1 MRPRQAGLPPT
12 DTLAT
17 FLERLYWNP
26 AERGLLL
33 IIAPEYYRRQTQP
46 NAPPPSFSRGVPT
59 TSKFASNKATFAEGG
74 PLNPAQILPEFGAQ
88 VLRFEGISVVAPE
101 RMFVFHPRP
110 LPLNDGSRVDFLGLS
125 DLGWPFLASLSA
137 EQCQALLGS
146 GLAISRL
153 KEDQKA
159 LLIKLVPT
167 QGRLQFTGVSPFPSD
182 AKETPVLP
190 PGVLESGQLQLRQ
203 TLSLTGFASGKKDSE
218 INFQDAT
225 PTEVTTQARQQ
236 QVVTLRP
243 GPDLRSWQ
251 EVINPFDIAPART
264 KPRALN
270 LDTSARVSL
279 EGASDVQTLVQRLA
293 TATQLPLLC
302 DRRLGAHSVVM
313 RGGGSVRAGELLKAL
328 CRGLNASVRR
338 VGSVFLFTEDQETTR
353 ELEEK
358 QQQVRVLNRE
368 KNASA
373 KFLQTALDKIDARR
387 KLIQNKFLSTVPRKS
402 GSLAPESLW
411 KLAWER
417 GAAPADS
424 EEDED
429 KDPPSLAIG
438 LLPESLQKTLVQRVQ
453 REEAAARQR
462 TPPALEPIAM
472 PDRVSAD
479 LELELRVNLPT
490 LGAHFTLRYLSASEI
505 HPDKK
510 FASGE
515 PVVWPEDLKTRALLV
530 QLPKSLIEIESL
542 VGLAKQAQV
551 TELRV
556 PVGAS
561 EEEVR
566 ILMELGKKAK
576 TAGFGVRPVLSPLTP
591 LQSTTPRETSLLGRT
606 LLQHLK
612 ASKAWGGYMNDPS
625 LTELLLPLDMAIP
638 ELLDLRAFA
647 ERARRLRALPGIT
660 GISLRDIAFALG
672 GATYGW
678 EASGGLERRLA
689 FLKREQLDLADL
701 DDVRGAWTLSNQ
713 PSTPVQAMLRTRW
726 EALQFER
733 RTLFLTRLHKALKEA
748 GLEAVDAEKGHFQV
762 TRRWEQLRPGFFLPG
777 DDNLL
782 GIAPLVAA
790 GRPAL
795 GVVQKTLW
803 PFFWQYAPS
812 GTELLDEVGR
822 LRFFLNQSLRDLLK
836 EEKEKK
842 LAGAILDLSDQP
854 LPEALATLTSAFG
867 KSPLLK

>member
-1 MRPRQAGLPPT
+1 MRPRQAGLPPA

-26 AERGLLL
+26 VERGPLL

-46 NAPPPSFSRGVPT
+46 NAPPPSFSRGVPAT
-59 TSKFASNKATFAEGG
+59 TEAATKTATFAEGG

-101 RMFVFHPRP
+101 RMLVFHPRP

-137 EQCQALLGS
+137 EQCQALIGS
-146 GLAISRL
+146 GLALSRL

-159 LLIKLVPT
+159 LLIKLIPT

-190 PGVLESGQLQLRQ
+190 PDVLESGLLQLRQ
-203 TLSLTGFASGKKDSE
+203 TLSLTSFASGKKDSE
-218 INFQDAT
+218 IDFQDAT
-225 PTEVTTQARQQ
+225 PTEVTTHARQQ

-243 GPDLRSWQ
+243 GPDLRRWQ
-251 EVINPFDIAPART
+251 EADNPFEVAPART

-270 LDTSARVSL
+270 LDTSARVLL

-302 DRRLGAHSVVM
+302 DRRLGAHSVVV

-358 QQQVRVLNRE
+358 QLQVRVLNRE

-387 KLIQNKFLSTVPRKS
+387 KLIQGKFLSTVPRKS

-429 KDPPSLAIG
+429 KDPPSLAMW
-438 LLPESLQKTLVQRVQ
+438 LLPESLQKTLLQRVQ

-472 PDRVSAD
+472 PDRVSAT

-490 LGAHFTLRYLSASEI
+490 LGAHFTVRKFSASEI

-515 PVVWPEDLKTRALLV
+515 PVVWPEELKTRALLV

-556 PVGAS
+556 PVGVS
-561 EEEVR
+561 EEQVR

-591 LQSTTPRETSLLGRT
+591 LQPTTPRETSLLGQT
-606 LLQHLK
+606 LVQYAHSAK
-612 ASKAWGGYMNDPS
+612 AGYENDI
-625 LTELLLPLDMAIP
+625 LIERLRKLDMAIP

-647 ERARRLRALPGIT
+647 ERAHRLRALPGIT
-660 GISLRDIAFALG
+660 GISLRDIAFGLG
-672 GATYGW
+672 GRTSGW
-678 EASGGLERRLA
+678 EASGGLARRLA

-713 PSTPVQAMLRTRW
+713 PSAPVQAMLRTRW

-748 GLEAVDAEKGHFQV
+748 GLEAVDAEKGPFQV
-762 TRRWEQLRPGFFLPG
+762 TRRWEQFRPGFFLPG